1 MDSATRRYTK
11 EELDVLSFEEL
22 KEALGQEGLPTGN
35 AAKATLV
42 NRYLG
47 VKKEKKKPMSVAER
61 KRKQRAKQSEDDR
74 LEENKRRR
82 DKRAENP
89 ELNTLGCAER
99 SWKICSSP
107 QITGGV

>member
-1 MDSATRRYTK
+1 M
-11 EELDVLSFEEL
+11 SFKEL

-47 VKKEKKKPMSVAER
+47 VKKEKKKPMSAAER

-82 DKRAENP
+82 VTRG
-89 ELNTLGCAER
+89 L
-99 SWKICSSP
+99 KI
-107 QITGGV
+107 QD